1 MNFDSLKFVLFVSIG
16 FCLFQLSPKL
26 NAQSIEALDRG
37 EQVPP
42 NPHFTGDVWI
52 KHFVSADSV
61 FPYGTVLV
69 NMNPGAKLNWHSHP
83 GGQQL
88 LFTAG
93 RGLYQERGK
102 EIQVMHP
109 GDVIRCSPDVEHWH
123 AATPKDAVGYLAMSG
138 PGRTQWAEPIDSE
151 SYTNL
156 NVDSLEQAVVASKL
170 LQLSKDKW
178 KWMADKDVDQLT
190 GLFHDQ
196 SNFVHMGGSW
206 GKQRELD
213 IIESGNIHYKQ
224 ADIHEAS
231 VEVIDDTAILLN
243 RITLLAVVGGKE
255 VTNPFMVTE
264 VYKKEGE
271 TWKLGSM
278 SFTKLLR

>member
-1 MNFDSLKFVLFVSIG
+1 MISAPIKLIAFFSLC

-26 NAQSIEALDRG
+26 HAQSLEEVDRG
-37 EQVPP
+37 TKVPA

-52 KHFVSADSV
+52 KHFVSADSL

-88 LFTAG
+88 LFTSG
-93 RGLYQERGK
+93 RGLYQERGG

-109 GDVIRCSPDVEHWH
+109 GDVIRCSPEVEHWH
-123 AATPKDAVGYLAMSG
+123 AATPSEAVGYLAMSG
-138 PGRTQWAEPIDSE
+138 PGRTQWAEPIDADA
-151 SYTNL
+151 YFNL
-156 NVDSLEQAVVASKL
+156 DIDSVHQAAVTAEL
-170 LQLSKDKW
+170 LRLSKDKW
-178 KWMADKDVDQLT
+178 TWMADKDVERLAE
-190 GLFHDQ
+190 LFHDQ

-206 GKQRELD
+206 GKERELD
-213 IIESGNIHYKQ
+213 IIKSGRIHYKQ

-231 VEVIDDTAILLN
+231 VEVMDETAILLN
-243 RITLLAVVGGKE
+243 RITLLALVGGNE

-264 VYKKEGE
+264 VYKKNGE
-271 TWKLGSM
+271 AWQLGSM
-278 SFTKLLR
+278 SFTKLLK